1 MMSDNHPVHRAVAF
15 SRPAFPPSILL
26 FAPFFFS
33 FIIIIINNTLFGIS
47 VVVEAF
53 SAHHSYQ
60 QHRGIGNAVVVV
72 TGRSHLLNSNY
83 AIARE
88 VAMAPIRC
96 NASLRSSSYI
106 SALQSSESDNVEE
119 KQDASTASVA
129 AGVAVAATAEK
140 VMHIAE
146 TKPRLTAEE
155 KSFVSFLFNMKET
168 SASSSAVVGNEN
180 KQLVSLENAI
190 KDRLQDMSP
199 GLLVALQLAAKMG
212 EWKENDNEDDEE
224 KANTTT
230 LTVEKANNTNFE
242 TQMVQVGTALQNVLD
257 TRLRSGRTLLTEL
270 LNSGEIRK
278 LDSLIGKAAREGKL
292 DMSFFSVL
300 SMNMQDAAMESSNN
314 SIKIDSN
321 ININNDGADV
331 VATSSTSQEDES
343 NDQETITT
351 NGNNSANR
359 AQILQHIYT
368 RCQEELEKNVPP
380 GMGLLNKLLRTE
392 ISSIRTNQLQYYLG
406 PQATSITSPD
416 GKTIELSNNGTG
428 GKALVSHGEFIGAL
442 SQAVSQIRTLEK
454 SGGTDR
460 LSAMNLIENIR
471 RVAME
476 ARVVLVDSYG
486 EGSEAVS
493 EFQRDLQPVFRP
505 TIDSTSSQRN

>member
-1 MMSDNHPVHRAVAF
+1 M
-15 SRPAFPPSILL
+15 
-26 FAPFFFS
+26 
-33 FIIIIINNTLFGIS
+33 
-47 VVVEAF
+47 VVEAF
-53 SAHHSYQ
+53 SAHHPHQ
-60 QHRGIGNAVVVV
+60 QRRGIGNTIVVVS
-72 TGRSHLLNSNY
+72 GRYHLLNSNY
-83 AIARE
+83 ATARE
-88 VAMAPIRC
+88 IATAPIHC
-96 NASLRSSSYI
+96 YASLRSSSFF
-106 SALQSSESDNVEE
+106 SALQSTESNNVEE

-129 AGVAVAATAEK
+129 VVAAAQK
-140 VMHIAE
+140 VMRSAE

-155 KSFVSFLFNMKET
+155 KSFVSFLFNKKEN
-168 SASSSAVVGNEN
+168 SASSSAVVGDEN
-180 KQLVSLENAI
+180 SQLVSLENAI
-190 KDRLQDMSP
+190 NDRLQDMSP
-199 GLLVALQLAAKMG
+199 ALLVALQLAAKMG
-212 EWKENDNEDDEE
+212 EWKDNDNEDDEE
-224 KANTTT
+224 NATTTT
-230 LTVEKANNTNFE
+230 LTTDKAKNTNFE

-257 TRLRSGRTLLTEL
+257 TRLRSGRTLLTDL

-300 SMNMQDAAMESSNN
+300 SMNMQDAAMENSRN
-314 SIKIDSN
+314 SINIDSN
-321 ININNDGADV
+321 VIINNNNDGTDV

-343 NDQETITT
+343 NGQEPITT
-351 NGNNSANR
+351 NGSNSANR

-428 GKALVSHGEFIGAL
+428 GKALVSHGEFTDAL

-460 LSAMNLIENIR
+460 VSAMNLIENIR

-476 ARVVLVDSYG
+476 TRVVLVDSYG
-486 EGSEAVS
+486 EGSEIVS

-505 TIDSTSSQRN
+505 SQSGTIESSSSQ

>member
-15 SRPAFPPSILL
+15 ARPAFPSSILL

-33 FIIIIINNTLFGIS
+33 LTIIINNTLFGIS

-106 SALQSSESDNVEE
+106 SALQSSEADNVEE

-129 AGVAVAATAEK
+129 AGVAVAAASEK
-140 VMHIAE
+140 VMHSAE

-168 SASSSAVVGNEN
+168 SASSSAV
-180 KQLVSLENAI
+180 QLVSLENAI

-199 GLLVALQLAAKMG
+199 GLLVALQLAAKTG

-230 LTVEKANNTNFE
+230 NTVEKANNTNFE

-300 SMNMQDAAMESSNN
+300 SMNMQDAAMENSNN

-321 ININNDGADV
+321 ININNNDGVDV

-343 NDQETITT
+343 NDQTITT

-416 GKTIELSNNGTG
+416 GKTIELSSNGTG

-505 TIDSTSSQRN
+505 TIDSTSSQRK

>member
-1 MMSDNHPVHRAVAF
+1 MKSDNYPVHRAVA
-15 SRPAFPPSILL
+15 STRLAFPSSILL

-33 FIIIIINNTLFGIS
+33 FIIIINNTLFGIS

-53 SAHHSYQ
+53 LAHHPRQ

-72 TGRSHLLNSNY
+72 SGRSHLLNNNY

-88 VAMAPIRC
+88 VATAHIRC

-106 SALQSSESDNVEE
+106 SALQSSESNNVEE

-129 AGVAVAATAEK
+129 AGVAVAAQN
-140 VMHIAE
+140 VMRSAE
-146 TKPRLTAEE
+146 TKSRLTAEE

-168 SASSSAVVGNEN
+168 SASSSAVVGDEN
-180 KQLVSLENAI
+180 TQLVSLENAI

-230 LTVEKANNTNFE
+230 LTVDKANNTNFE

-257 TRLRSGRTLLTEL
+257 TRLRSGRNLLTEL

-300 SMNMQDAAMESSNN
+300 SMNMQDAAMENSDN
-314 SIKIDSN
+314 SINIDSS
-321 ININNDGADV
+321 INNNDGADV
-331 VATSSTSQEDES
+331 VATSTTSQEDES
-343 NDQETITT
+343 NGQEPITT

-460 LSAMNLIENIR
+460 VSAMNLIENIR

-486 EGSEAVS
+486 EGSEIVS

-505 TIDSTSSQRN
+505 SGSGTIESTSTQ